1 MGVSGGTEELALGCL
16 KGVAVVVD
24 RSIIWGDEGVG
35 SVLLGGYFEGT
46 SDGNLEGVGPGNGD
60 PLVFK

>member
-1 MGVSGGTEELALGCL
+1 MEEGTTEGFYFVPL

-24 RSIIWGDEGVG
+24 RSIIWGDEGVD

-60 PLVFK
+60 PLVF